1 MVVVLVLFIIA
12 VYVQLCKCN
21 IQTFNDLIEH
31 YFQQGY
37 YYSELHT
44 LLTLHGV
51 VISLKQL
58 LRIFQRRDLY
68 RKENSSIVNDVIE
81 FIETELNGSGS
92 EIVYRQMHQRCIQG
106 GLRVATK
113 TVVTVIKR
121 LDPEGV
127 ELRHRKHLQR
137 RLYFARGPNWV
148 WHIDGYDKLKPYGF
162 DIDGAIDGFS
172 RRILWLKVIRSNKN
186 PRFVCTQYLEFVK
199 CIGGIPRKA
208 VGDHG
213 TEIVFIAAAQRFLT
227 RFNVDLWNSFKYG
240 KSISNQRIRDFGN
253 LCGGFALISR

>member
-1 MVVVLVLFIIA
+1 MVLFIIA

-37 YYSELHT
+37 YYGELHT

-51 VISLKQL
+51 VMSLKQL

-92 EIVYRQMHQRCIQG
+92 EIVYRQMHERCIQG

-113 TVVTVIKR
+113 
-121 LDPEGV
+121 L
-127 ELRHRKHLQR
+127 LSL
-137 RLYFARGPNWV
+137 
-148 WHIDGYDKLKPYGF
+148 
-162 DIDGAIDGFS
+162 
-172 RRILWLKVIRSNKN
+172 
-186 PRFVCTQYLEFVK
+186 
-199 CIGGIPRKA
+199 
-208 VGDHG
+208 
-213 TEIVFIAAAQRFLT
+213 
-227 RFNVDLWNSFKYG
+227 
-240 KSISNQRIRDFGN
+240 
-253 LCGGFALISR
+253 